1 MRENKWSGEGDDQ
14 TQGDRDANAEV
25 DIAPGS
31 SASRFESFRERT
43 EGKVLMPRR
52 IPAFLLLAAAIA
64 AALISSACGGNGSS
78 TTSTAT
84 VTAVSVTPTA
94 TTDVPIDTSFDFT
107 ATVTLSDTTT
117 STTTAVTWFVNGIA
131 GGNQTVGTIVPLSTD
146 NQVGVYTAP
155 GIVPGTNNG
164 QVNITATAQQ
174 SSTCTTNCTITSNT
188 VVVQVTVVIGITVSP
203 SNVGIPA
210 GSQFQFR
217 ALENGLPDPN
227 ATWTVSS
234 PSGGNV
240 GTIGMNT
247 GLYKAPPF
255 PPPDAVVTIT
265 ATDNTIP
272 QGPFSAMATATI
284 SYSDQ
289 SLNGAYAFSYQGNDA
304 FGFLA
309 VAGSFNADGS
319 GHITSG
325 VEDEESFLSGIAT
338 QVGFVTPAGSTFP
351 GTYVV
356 GPDGR
361 VNATVNTP
369 HGTETWQFAL
379 TSNQHALMLR
389 FNSNVTGSGTIDQQ
403 NVKDLANANSAISG
417 SYALTVQGTDV
428 THKPLALGGTLS
440 ADGSG
445 NIPQASIILDINDN
459 AAVTTGNTDTSATE
473 DTYTFDP
480 MFPSTGRGTLTLTSN
495 TTGTRHYTFYSLGNG
510 THLHLVETDSNAF
523 TAGDAY
529 SAVTS
534 NSFSS
539 SNYVFTDGGNS
550 PAGAYA
556 AGGVFLPGGKS
567 GVLDSNSAGTV
578 QLNKAIFSCPT
589 TNVVTGR
596 VDLLVYAGSGTCPA
610 GAGSIAEFAV
620 YPTSAPQGLALMLEL
635 DSTAVST
642 GAAYIQSTTAAL
654 SAGNFALG
662 LTGQGLFFKSAA
674 SFQQNVEG
682 AFTLSGFIGNLDI
695 NIFGDEPFEGDPI
708 LVSGSSIATP
718 NATTGRGTAS
728 PASNAPFILDAT
740 NPDATY
746 NLVYYMLDVNTALL
760 FDQDKSFQL
769 TGILARQF

>member
-1 MRENKWSGEGDDQ
+1 
-14 TQGDRDANAEV
+14 
-25 DIAPGS
+25 
-31 SASRFESFRERT
+31 
-43 EGKVLMPRR
+43 MPRR
-52 IPAFLLLAAAIA
+52 ISAFLLVAAAIA
-64 AALISSACGGNGSS
+64 AALISSACGGNSS
-78 TTSTAT
+78 STSTAT
-84 VTAVSVTPTA
+84 VTAVSITPTA
-94 TTDVPIDTSFDFT
+94 TTNVPINTSFDFT

-131 GGNQTVGTIVPLSTD
+131 GGNLATVGSIVPLSTD

-155 GIVPGTNNG
+155 ALVPTTNNG
-164 QVNITATAQQ
+164 QVQITATAQQ

-188 VVVQVTVVIGITVSP
+188 VVVQITVLLGITVTP
-203 SNVGIPA
+203 AAVNVPA
-210 GSQFQFR
+210 GGAFKFA

-227 ATWTVSS
+227 AKWSVSS
-234 PSGGNV
+234 PNGGNV
-240 GTIGMNT
+240 GTIDLT

-265 ATDNTIP
+265 ATDSTIP
-272 QGPFSAMATATI
+272 QGPFTATATATI
-284 SYSDQ
+284 FYSDE

-304 FGFLA
+304 SGFLA
-309 VAGSFNADGS
+309 VAGSFNADGN

-361 VNATVNTP
+361 VSATVNTP

-403 NVKDLANANSAISG
+403 NVNDLANSNSAISG
-417 SYALTVQGTDV
+417 SYALAVQGTDAA
-428 THKPLALGGTLS
+428 HKPLGIGGTFS
-440 ADGSG
+440 AGSG
-445 NIPQASIILDINDN
+445 DIPQASIILDINDN
-459 AAVTTGNTDTSATE
+459 ATVTTSSTDTSATE
-473 DTYTFDP
+473 DTYAFDP

-495 TTGTRHYTFYSLGNG
+495 TTGTRQYAFYSLGNG

-523 TAGDAY
+523 VAGDAY

-550 PAGAYA
+550 SAGAFA
-556 AGGVFLPGGKS
+556 AGGVFVPGGKS
-567 GVLDSNSAGTV
+567 GVLDTNSAGTV

-589 TNVVTGR
+589 TNAGTGR

-642 GAAYIQSTTAAL
+642 GAAYVQTTTAAL
-654 SAGNFALG
+654 SGGNFALG
-662 LTGQGLFFKSAA
+662 LTGQGLFFKSSA

-708 LVSGSSIATP
+708 LVSGSSIAAP

-740 NPDATY
+740 NPDAKY
-746 NLVYYMLDVNTALL
+746 SLVYYMLDANTALL
-760 FDQDKSFQL
+760 FDQDKTFQL